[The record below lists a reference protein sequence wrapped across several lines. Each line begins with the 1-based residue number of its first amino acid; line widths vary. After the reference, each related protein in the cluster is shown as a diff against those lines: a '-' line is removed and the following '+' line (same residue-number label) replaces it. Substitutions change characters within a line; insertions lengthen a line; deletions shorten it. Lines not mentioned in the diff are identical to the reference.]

1 MSYIK
6 DFAWKLTPFAR
17 AVFGASEKTVEDT
30 ATGNPVTFLTDL
42 AKPLKSLLIPFTP
55 VQSGTGD
62 PSPQNI
68 RPIVPWDGFKVF
80 GSGQNIVTNN
90 FTNGVL
96 DLNTGAKT
104 ANPNYIISDY
114 IPVVPLKSYY
124 FKCPTVVS
132 SELDICY
139 YDKDKHYIGYADA
152 DGYVSCN
159 APGRS
164 RKTPAGC
171 YYVRIDTRNAQYNN
185 DICINYPASV
195 TGYVPAVGIT
205 ETDVV
210 FTSTVYGG
218 EHEAV
223 SGRLMNGWE
232 IIDLG
237 SLEWELHNNTAN
249 RQAWKAP
256 ITGIKRQSSWS
267 TATQAICDSFKSV
280 SYNSTWIP
288 YVMAQTTE
296 GNEMYFCVESNAY
309 ASAEEFGQAM
319 TGKKLCYP
327 LASPVLITTLTPQ
340 QINAIKGNN
349 TIWSDANGSMTCVY
363 LVSSKYA
370 DEHPV
375 GGLGFGFG
383 FGRGTPNE
391 PDDPENPDEPEEPDI
406 DDSENNQTEGEE
418 P

>member
-1 MSYIK
+1 MIPAKYWSPTK
-6 DFAWKLTPFAR
+6 KLMLL
-17 AVFGASEKTVEDT
+17 GAMAGGKTVEDT
-30 ATGNPVTFLTDL
+30 ATGNPLTFQTDL
-42 AKPLKSLLIPFTP
+42 ARPLRSLLIPFTP

-68 RPIVPWDGFKVF
+68 RPIVPWDGLKVF

-159 APGRS
+159 VPGRS

-205 ETDVV
+205 ETDIS
-210 FTSTVYGG
+210 FASPVYGG
-218 EHEAV
+218 TLDVVTGVLTVTHELWTKNTATMDNSV
-223 SGRLMNGWE
+223 NYPGWKESGIKSLVGAGLNTTFRNQKLNV
-232 IIDLG
+232 G
-237 SLEWELHNNTAN
+237 SLFAVNTNGVNDVLFLPKEYGYGLTQDEWIAL
-249 RQAWKAP
+249 
-256 ITGIKRQSSWS
+256 
-267 TATQAICDSFKSV
+267 AIDV
-280 SYNSTWIP
+280 QIA
-288 YVMAQTTE
+288 V
-296 GNEMYFCVESNAY
+296 
-309 ASAEEFGQAM
+309 
-319 TGKKLCYP
+319 P
-327 LASPVLITTLTPQ
+327 LATPHEITLTPE
-340 QINAIKGNN
+340 QITALLGNN
-349 TIWSDANGSMTCVY
+349 TIWSDADGSMTAVY
-363 LVSSKYA
+363 FKK
-370 DEHPV
+370 
-375 GGLGFGFG
+375 G
-383 FGRGTPNE
+383 
-391 PDDPENPDEPEEPDI
+391 
-406 DDSENNQTEGEE
+406 
-418 P
+418 